1 MRGFLWI
8 GEKRI
13 GPKPLF
19 PVPARSYSDAT
30 LSRQRQTIMNGAP
43 DSIRRFVPTI
53 AAIALAASLAAC
65 ATPGHIAPQARPVD
79 ISTVLPQPSAPVSVA
94 DTWWTAY
101 GDPALDAL
109 VVRGLSGNPTLAVV
123 RARVEHASAEVGEAD
138 AQRQPHVD
146 ATADIARQRFTG
158 TGLYSPLVAGTSQTT
173 ADLGLRGSWEIDVFG
188 KRRALLD
195 AAIGSQRAA
204 EADFQA
210 ARVLLA
216 ANIVHQY
223 VQLARLGD
231 QREVLAR
238 ALAQRQEVL
247 ALLRQRVDAGLDT
260 AVELR
265 QGEGAVPEIRVA
277 LDQVDEQAEIARDA
291 LAALTGQGP
300 DALRSLSPRLAV
312 VKAVPLP
319 DDIPADLLGRRADI
333 TAARWRVES
342 ATQDLKAARAEFY
355 PSVNLLAFAGFTS
368 IGLDNLLHA
377 DSRQLGAGPALSLP
391 IFDAGRLRANYKSK
405 STDVDGA
412 VETYNTAVLEALR
425 DTADALAS
433 VRHTDVQRADQARAL
448 DSAEQAYDLAAQRY
462 GNGLGSYLTVLAAE
476 TNVLAQRRID
486 ADLKAKALDSQAQ
499 LARALGGGY
508 VQGNVAGAQSQV
520 AIAGASR

>member
-1 MRGFLWI
+1 MNDAPRPTP
-8 GEKRI
+8 R
-13 GPKPLF
+13 
-19 PVPARSYSDAT
+19 PVP
-30 LSRQRQTIMNGAP
+30 I
-43 DSIRRFVPTI
+43 I
-53 AAIALAASLAAC
+53 AAFALAATLAAC
-65 ATPGHIAPQARPVD
+65 ATPGHVAPRSRPVD
-79 ISTVLPQPSAPVSVA
+79 IASVLPRSAAPLSID

-101 GDPALDAL
+101 GDPTLDAL
-109 VVRGLSGNPTLAVV
+109 VARGLSGNPSLAVV
-123 RARVEHASAEVGEAD
+123 RVRVERASAAVGEAD
-138 AQRQPHVD
+138 AQRQPRVD
-146 ATADIARQRFTG
+146 AAADATRQRFTG
-158 TGLYSPLVAGTSQTT
+158 TGLVSPLVAGTPQTT

-188 KRRALLD
+188 KHRALLD

-204 EADFQA
+204 DADFQA

-216 ANIVHQY
+216 ANIVHEY
-223 VQLARLGD
+223 VQLARLVD

-238 ALAQRQEVL
+238 TLAQREEVL
-247 ALLRQRVDAGLDT
+247 ALVRQRVDAGLDT

-265 QGEGAVPEIRVA
+265 QGEGAVPEIRVS

-300 DALRSLSPRLAV
+300 DALRSLSPRLQV

-342 ATQDLKAARAEFY
+342 ATRDLKAAHADFY
-355 PSVNLLAFAGFTS
+355 PSINLLAFAGFTS

-377 DSRQLGAGPALSLP
+377 DSRQLGVGPAISLP
-391 IFDAGRLRANYKSK
+391 IFDAGRLRANYKAK
-405 STDVDGA
+405 SADVDGA
-412 VETYNTAVLEALR
+412 VETYNAAVLEALR

-433 VRHTDVQRADQARAL
+433 VRHVDAQRAEQARAL
-448 DSAEQAYDLAAQRY
+448 GSAEQAYDLAAQRY
-462 GNGLGSYLTVLAAE
+462 GNGLGSYLSVLAAE

-508 VQGNVAGAQSQV
+508 VEAGA
-520 AIAGASR
+520 AGAPARVALADASR